1 MKILGLNTGINR
13 TKSYPTSNKPY
24 NLSFQGID
32 DKFIKDLSAIKT
44 GDKITG
50 IGLVIDTPKIRNN
63 NTGKTEDCLITYQN
77 DNKNGCFRLIK
88 NDKTKIQKIAGFFKS
103 NKELYKSYENNSFS
117 FSDELLS
124 QIKKISPETA
134 ADIED
139 LSISEIVYTSLCKKQ
154 EIQRAQEL
162 GYKKIDNNKDIVCI
176 QNFIVYKKEYN
187 NASRYVSVP
196 VLRSLYQNKDKNIII
211 KANAFGKDS
220 ASPVNLY
227 LRYGFLPLK
236 VSLEDIEKHKIKTSK
251 GTRIDPSYHVIM
263 YLPKDAVLYDIL
275 KKICPKYEID
285 AISPKWFKRI
295 D

>member
-50 IGLVIDTPKIRNN
+50 IGLVIDTPIIRNN

-77 DNKNGCFRLIK
+77 DYKNGCFRLIK

-124 QIKKISPETA
+124 HIKKISPETA

-176 QNFIVYKKEYN
+176 QNFI
-187 NASRYVSVP
+187 
-196 VLRSLYQNKDKNIII
+196 
-211 KANAFGKDS
+211 
-220 ASPVNLY
+220 VNLY

>member
-50 IGLVIDTPKIRNN
+50 IGLVIDTPIIRNN

-77 DNKNGCFRLIK
+77 DYKNGCFRLIK

-124 QIKKISPETA
+124 HIKKT
-134 ADIED
+134 
-139 LSISEIVYTSLCKKQ
+139 LCVF
-154 EIQRAQEL
+154 
-162 GYKKIDNNKDIVCI
+162 KI
-176 QNFIVYKKEYN
+176 
-187 NASRYVSVP
+187 
-196 VLRSLYQNKDKNIII
+196 L
-211 KANAFGKDS
+211 
-220 ASPVNLY
+220 
-227 LRYGFLPLK
+227 
-236 VSLEDIEKHKIKTSK
+236 
-251 GTRIDPSYHVIM
+251 
-263 YLPKDAVLYDIL
+263 
-275 KKICPKYEID
+275 
-285 AISPKWFKRI
+285 
-295 D
+295 